1 MDIKQK
7 SRTEQPRQRTVQPR
21 TGNTTAGTKAPQR
34 STQSSKTA
42 PQSRRQPET
51 AQQKR
56 RQNVTQPIQRTA
68 QETHNM
74 VGKSA
79 YAPQQV
85 QEQVFKTEQT
95 KKRVQNPEAVKRAEQ
110 RRKSEERAKAR
121 KAEEAKR
128 KHRPEVTYTQPVP
141 ISLNQMLM
149 KILIVVAVVVAV
161 TLGLSVFFKVE
172 KVMVHGN
179 KAYSA
184 YTVQEAGGIEIGS
197 NLLSLNNTRA
207 CGKIMAALPYVD
219 NVRIGIKLPDTVN
232 IYVEEIDVA
241 YAITTKDGTN
251 WLMTSGGKVVEQ
263 IDSGI
268 ASSYTKI
275 EGVYLDSPAPG
286 EQARAVEVI
295 VETTPDEGNGPT
307 EESEPV
313 IITGAARLAA
323 ALDILEQLERNDIVG
338 EAASIDVGSLSNIEL
353 WLVHRILRPTAER
366 LLPHGCGC
374 GHFQGR
380 SAASCQARTDRAGSC
395 KHRKAAHCI
404 RFLPCGTEHLLSSRA
419 EGIPSRAGSRR
430 DTHPCPA
437 HGKSPA
443 GSEAGGLR

>member
-1 MDIKQK
+1 MDTKQK
-7 SRTEQPRQRTVQPR
+7 SRTEQARKRAAQPR
-21 TGNTTAGTKAPQR
+21 TGKAPAGTKAPQR
-34 STQSSKTA
+34 STQSGKTA
-42 PQSRRQPET
+42 QQSRRQPET

-79 YAPQQV
+79 YAPHQV

-95 KKRVQNPEAVKRAEQ
+95 KNRVQNPEAIKRAEQ
-110 RRKSEERAKAR
+110 RRKSAQRAKER

-128 KHRPEVTYTQPVP
+128 RNRPEVTYTQPVP

-184 YTVQEAGGIEIGS
+184 YTVQEAGGIETGS

-353 WLVHRILRPTAER
+353 WYGQRFQVKLGDANHMDIKISWMKSAVNQRSDYDMGILDVSFTTWP
-366 LLPHGCGC
+366 
-374 GHFQGR
+374 
-380 SAASCQARTDRAGSC
+380 DRVGYTPFA
-395 KHRKAAHCI
+395 
-404 RFLPCGTEHLLSSRA
+404 
-419 EGIPSRAGSRR
+419 
-430 DTHPCPA
+430 D
-437 HGKSPA
+437 
-443 GSEAGGLR
+443 